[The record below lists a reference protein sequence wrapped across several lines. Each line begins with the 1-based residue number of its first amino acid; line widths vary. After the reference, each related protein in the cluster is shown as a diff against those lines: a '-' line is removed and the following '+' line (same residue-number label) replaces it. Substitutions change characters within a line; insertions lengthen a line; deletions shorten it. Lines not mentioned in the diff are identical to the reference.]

1 MTTQK
6 LKSQKHNWTNCIGKQ
21 HWVKILLCTC
31 RKSLKSLV
39 SHLPLPAPYKKEK
52 SLMETQT
59 QNRKYI
65 SHMQII
71 HSSTLSIHLKILYY
85 SRRALMQWRT
95 TWGTKI
101 LLIHIVNI
109 PHSPQYWSQKYYFA
123 FKGWLLHFETKHQT
137 RYTVK
142 RLTTFNVL
150 TLRRKKTGQ
159 NNHKCW
165 TQKSFSSVRV
175 TSQYT

>member
-71 HSSTLSIHLKILYY
+71 HSSTLSIHLSKFC
-85 SRRALMQWRT
+85 T
-95 TWGTKI
+95 TQDVHWCSGEQ
-101 LLIHIVNI
+101 LEV
-109 PHSPQYWSQKYYFA
+109 QKYSLFTLWIFHIA
-123 FKGWLLHFETKHQT
+123 HNTDHKNIILPSKDDFCTLKLNIKRDTLLKGSPHLMFWHWDE
-137 RYTVK
+137 K
-142 RLTTFNVL
+142 RLDKTIINVGHRSL
-150 TLRRKKTGQ
+150 
-159 NNHKCW
+159 
-165 TQKSFSSVRV
+165 FRV
-175 TSQYT
+175 YV